1 MKSVQIRSF
10 SGPYFPVLELN
21 TEIYSINHIIQSEYG
36 KIRTRKTPYLNT
48 FHAVIRTLT
57 YKLNMV
63 WLVKNITKHAS
74 DENKSKDE
82 KVPDRVARRC
92 SVKQLLLKISQ
103 NSQEN
108 TLFEKR
114 DSDTVFSCKFW
125 EVFRR
130 TGFLLNT
137 SVGCF
142 WSVNI
147 VWKVKQADRVE
158 INGDQSWNMFDISKI
173 SNSLILSESLQ
184 KLLLLNSL
192 IWYSWKMEDCM
203 KT

>member
-1 MKSVQIRSF
+1 MEFQIHYVKSVQIRSF

-103 NSQEN
+103 NSQET

-114 DSDTVFSCKFW
+114 DSDTVFSCKF
-125 EVFRR
+125 
-130 TGFLLNT
+130 
-137 SVGCF
+137 
-142 WSVNI
+142 
-147 VWKVKQADRVE
+147 
-158 INGDQSWNMFDISKI
+158 
-173 SNSLILSESLQ
+173 
-184 KLLLLNSL
+184 
-192 IWYSWKMEDCM
+192 
-203 KT
+203 

>member
-1 MKSVQIRSF
+1 MEFQIHYVKSVQIRSF

-82 KVPDRVARRC
+82 KVPDTVARRC

-114 DSDTVFSCKFW
+114 DSDTVFPVNFEKFL
-125 EVFRR
+125 EEQVF
-130 TGFLLNT
+130 
-137 SVGCF
+137 
-142 WSVNI
+142 
-147 VWKVKQADRVE
+147 
-158 INGDQSWNMFDISKI
+158 
-173 SNSLILSESLQ
+173 
-184 KLLLLNSL
+184 
-192 IWYSWKMEDCM
+192 Y
-203 KT
+203 

>member
-1 MKSVQIRSF
+1 MEFQIHYVKSVQIRSF

-82 KVPDRVARRC
+82 KVPDTVARRC

-108 TLFEKR
+108 TLFVKR
-114 DSDTVFSCKFW
+114 DSDTVFPVNFEKFL
-125 EVFRR
+125 EEQVF
-130 TGFLLNT
+130 
-137 SVGCF
+137 
-142 WSVNI
+142 
-147 VWKVKQADRVE
+147 
-158 INGDQSWNMFDISKI
+158 
-173 SNSLILSESLQ
+173 
-184 KLLLLNSL
+184 
-192 IWYSWKMEDCM
+192 Y
-203 KT
+203 

>member
-1 MKSVQIRSF
+1 MEFQIHYVKSVQIRSF

-36 KIRTRKTPYLNT
+36 KIRTRKTPCLNT

-82 KVPDRVARRC
+82 KVPDTVARRC

-108 TLFEKR
+108 TLFVKR
-114 DSDTVFSCKFW
+114 DSDTVFPVNFEKFL
-125 EVFRR
+125 EEQVF
-130 TGFLLNT
+130 
-137 SVGCF
+137 
-142 WSVNI
+142 
-147 VWKVKQADRVE
+147 
-158 INGDQSWNMFDISKI
+158 
-173 SNSLILSESLQ
+173 
-184 KLLLLNSL
+184 
-192 IWYSWKMEDCM
+192 Y
-203 KT
+203 

>member
-1 MKSVQIRSF
+1 MEFQIHYVKSVQIRSF

-82 KVPDRVARRC
+82 KVPDTVARRC

-114 DSDTVFSCKFW
+114 DSDTVFSCKF
-125 EVFRR
+125 
-130 TGFLLNT
+130 
-137 SVGCF
+137 
-142 WSVNI
+142 
-147 VWKVKQADRVE
+147 
-158 INGDQSWNMFDISKI
+158 
-173 SNSLILSESLQ
+173 
-184 KLLLLNSL
+184 
-192 IWYSWKMEDCM
+192 
-203 KT
+203 

>member
-1 MKSVQIRSF
+1 MEFQIHYVKSVQIRSF

-63 WLVKNITKHAS
+63 LLVKNITKHAR

-82 KVPDRVARRC
+82 KVPDTVVRRC

-103 NSQEN
+103 NSQKN
-108 TLFEKR
+108 TLYEKR
-114 DSDTVFSCKFW
+114 DSDTVFSCKF
-125 EVFRR
+125 
-130 TGFLLNT
+130 
-137 SVGCF
+137 
-142 WSVNI
+142 
-147 VWKVKQADRVE
+147 
-158 INGDQSWNMFDISKI
+158 
-173 SNSLILSESLQ
+173 
-184 KLLLLNSL
+184 
-192 IWYSWKMEDCM
+192 
-203 KT
+203 

>member
-1 MKSVQIRSF
+1 MEFQIHYVKSVQIRSF

-63 WLVKNITKHAS
+63 WRVKNITKHAS

-82 KVPDRVARRC
+82 KVPDTVARRC

-103 NSQEN
+103 HSQEN

-114 DSDTVFSCKFW
+114 DSDTVFPVNFEKFL
-125 EVFRR
+125 EEQVF
-130 TGFLLNT
+130 
-137 SVGCF
+137 
-142 WSVNI
+142 
-147 VWKVKQADRVE
+147 
-158 INGDQSWNMFDISKI
+158 
-173 SNSLILSESLQ
+173 
-184 KLLLLNSL
+184 
-192 IWYSWKMEDCM
+192 Y
-203 KT
+203 

>member
-1 MKSVQIRSF
+1 MEFQIHYVKSVQIRSF

-74 DENKSKDE
+74 DENKSKDG

-114 DSDTVFSCKFW
+114 DSDTVFSCKF
-125 EVFRR
+125 
-130 TGFLLNT
+130 
-137 SVGCF
+137 
-142 WSVNI
+142 
-147 VWKVKQADRVE
+147 
-158 INGDQSWNMFDISKI
+158 
-173 SNSLILSESLQ
+173 
-184 KLLLLNSL
+184 
-192 IWYSWKMEDCM
+192 
-203 KT
+203 

>member
-1 MKSVQIRSF
+1 MEFQIHYVKSVQIRSF

-36 KIRTRKTPYLNT
+36 KIWTRKTPYLNT

-82 KVPDRVARRC
+82 KVPDTAARRC

-108 TLFEKR
+108 MLYEKR
-114 DSDTVFSCKFW
+114 DSDTVFSCKF
-125 EVFRR
+125 
-130 TGFLLNT
+130 
-137 SVGCF
+137 
-142 WSVNI
+142 
-147 VWKVKQADRVE
+147 
-158 INGDQSWNMFDISKI
+158 
-173 SNSLILSESLQ
+173 
-184 KLLLLNSL
+184 
-192 IWYSWKMEDCM
+192 
-203 KT
+203 

>member
-1 MKSVQIRSF
+1 MEFQIHYVKSVQIRSF

-114 DSDTVFSCKFW
+114 DSDTVFSCKF
-125 EVFRR
+125 
-130 TGFLLNT
+130 
-137 SVGCF
+137 
-142 WSVNI
+142 
-147 VWKVKQADRVE
+147 
-158 INGDQSWNMFDISKI
+158 
-173 SNSLILSESLQ
+173 
-184 KLLLLNSL
+184 
-192 IWYSWKMEDCM
+192 
-203 KT
+203 

>member
-1 MKSVQIRSF
+1 MEFQIHYVKSVQIRSF

-36 KIRTRKTPYLNT
+36 KIWTRKTPYLNT

-82 KVPDRVARRC
+82 KVPDTVARRC

-114 DSDTVFSCKFW
+114 DSDTVFPVNFEKFL
-125 EVFRR
+125 EEQVF
-130 TGFLLNT
+130 
-137 SVGCF
+137 
-142 WSVNI
+142 
-147 VWKVKQADRVE
+147 
-158 INGDQSWNMFDISKI
+158 
-173 SNSLILSESLQ
+173 
-184 KLLLLNSL
+184 
-192 IWYSWKMEDCM
+192 Y
-203 KT
+203 

>member
-1 MKSVQIRSF
+1 MEFQIHYVKSVQIRSF
-10 SGPYFPVLELN
+10 SGPYLPVLELN

-82 KVPDRVARRC
+82 KVPDTVARRC

-114 DSDTVFSCKFW
+114 DSDTVFSCKF
-125 EVFRR
+125 
-130 TGFLLNT
+130 
-137 SVGCF
+137 
-142 WSVNI
+142 
-147 VWKVKQADRVE
+147 
-158 INGDQSWNMFDISKI
+158 
-173 SNSLILSESLQ
+173 
-184 KLLLLNSL
+184 
-192 IWYSWKMEDCM
+192 
-203 KT
+203 

>member
-1 MKSVQIRSF
+1 
-10 SGPYFPVLELN
+10 
-21 TEIYSINHIIQSEYG
+21 
-36 KIRTRKTPYLNT
+36 
-48 FHAVIRTLT
+48 
-57 YKLNMV
+57 MV

-82 KVPDRVARRC
+82 KVPDTVARRC
-92 SVKQLLLKISQ
+92 SVKQLLFKISQ

-158 INGDQSWNMFDISKI
+158 MNGDQSWNMFDISKI